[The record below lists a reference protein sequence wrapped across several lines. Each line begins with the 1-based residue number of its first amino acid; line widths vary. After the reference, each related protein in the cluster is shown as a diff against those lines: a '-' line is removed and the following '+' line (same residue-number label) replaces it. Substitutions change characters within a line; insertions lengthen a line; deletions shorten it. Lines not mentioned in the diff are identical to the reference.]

1 MYLAVS
7 VMANDRLDRQIA
19 FIVEIDRLKQ
29 VYRQTYLMDSSRKE
43 NSAEHSWHFA
53 LLAIVLAEYADE
65 PMDVLKVVKM
75 ALIHD
80 IVEIDAGDV
89 FIYDRESIAH
99 HEESERNAAE
109 RLFGILP
116 PDQKAEYRALWEEFE
131 ARKTPEARFAAALD
145 RVQPLLHNYYTRGK
159 SWREHGVSSDKVFQ
173 INSRIQEGSEE
184 LWRYIRNLIEQS
196 IEKGY
201 LEAENKVKQ

>member
-1 MYLAVS
+1 M
-7 VMANDRLDRQIA
+7 MADDRLDRQIA

-53 LLAIVLAEYADE
+53 LLAMVLAEYANE

-131 ARKTPEARFAAALD
+131 ARRTPEARFAAALD
-145 RVQPLLHNYYTRGK
+145 RVQPLLHNYYTQGK

-201 LEAENKVKQ
+201 LEAENKVK